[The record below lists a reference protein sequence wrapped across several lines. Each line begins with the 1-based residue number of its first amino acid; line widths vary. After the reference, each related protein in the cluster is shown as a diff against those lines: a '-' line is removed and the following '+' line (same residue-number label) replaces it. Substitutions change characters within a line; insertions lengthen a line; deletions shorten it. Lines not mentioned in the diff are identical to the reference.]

1 MPAGRRVPTVGDM
14 SAKGLVVIVASFTLG
29 FASDSYA
36 AKPVDAGCGQTITAD
51 TTLDSDLTK
60 CSGPG
65 ITIGADGITLDL
77 NGHTI
82 DGKGKGSG
90 VNNVAGHDGVTIED
104 GSIRNFMESVAIVGA
119 SDNHLRGLSLSG
131 DRHVGVYVQDSS
143 AIQIEQLSVVDI
155 RFSGIFTWRSH
166 DVRVEGSSASG
177 NGAGLVAQASDHV
190 AIEANSFHGNAGE
203 GIALQEASESHVAG
217 NTVSHNGGAGIFLD
231 AADTNQVSGNF
242 ASHNGDGIGVIGNA
256 NTITGNHVA
265 DTSGCKKGCGYG
277 ISLEAGAGN
286 LIAQNDVRRTS
297 RDGIR
302 IDAFF
307 PELPTVDNVVRDN
320 LVSEATVD
328 GLSIGTEG
336 PGIVSGTLIERNVAT
351 GSGDDGFDI
360 CRPAATLTANT
371 ANDNFDLGIEAVPE
385 VVDGSGNRAG
395 GNGNPLQC
403 TNVFCN

>member
-203 GIALQEASESHVAG
+203 GDRASRSLREPRRREHGFAQRG
-217 NTVSHNGGAGIFLD
+217 RRDL
-231 AADTNQVSGNF
+231 SGRRRYQ
-242 ASHNGDGIGVIGNA
+242 
-256 NTITGNHVA
+256 
-265 DTSGCKKGCGYG
+265 SG
-277 ISLEAGAGN
+277 
-286 LIAQNDVRRTS
+286 QRQF
-297 RDGIR
+297 R
-302 IDAFF
+302 I
-307 PELPTVDNVVRDN
+307 PQR
-320 LVSEATVD
+320 
-328 GLSIGTEG
+328 
-336 PGIVSGTLIERNVAT
+336 
-351 GSGDDGFDI
+351 
-360 CRPAATLTANT
+360 
-371 ANDNFDLGIEAVPE
+371 
-385 VVDGSGNRAG
+385 
-395 GNGNPLQC
+395 
-403 TNVFCN
+403 